1 MSATSERASP
11 RWDALDVLRG
21 LSIIGMLL
29 NMNPGS
35 WERGY
40 DWLTHAK
47 WEGWTL
53 IDMVAPGFLFCI
65 GVALPLS
72 MRRRFAAGDARSQL
86 LRHVLV
92 RSAIL
97 VVLGFALNL
106 YPAFDF
112 AHVRVPGVLSRI
124 GLCYGIV
131 ATLVVLTAKI
141 ERPGVLNF
149 RVALLAGVAI
159 FILVSYWLLLFAV
172 PVPGFGAPRF
182 DPVGSWPAVI
192 DRSVIG
198 VNHMFP
204 YWPVDGRVV
213 FDPEGILST
222 YPACFNVLFGVL
234 AGLAYSRGTLRQPAL
249 IAVIAGT
256 AMMLVALL
264 LRDICPII
272 KNLWTSTFALFSSGF
287 ALVVLGV
294 LMPVSQR
301 GGARQLLLPARVFG
315 ENPLL
320 AYILCWLIGPLLDL
334 AWLGDEVTVSLRTA
348 GQAWFSRFVEPAMA
362 SLMFGI
368 CCLLAIFAVLL
379 VCRRKRW
386 ILRL

>member
-1 MSATSERASP
+1 MPPEQVS

-21 LSIIGMLL
+21 LCIVGMLL

-40 DWLTHAK
+40 DWLTHAR
-47 WEGWTL
+47 WEGGTL

-72 MRRRFAAGDARSQL
+72 LQRRFAKGASRSEL
-86 LRHVLV
+86 LKHVLV
-92 RSAIL
+92 RSAVL
-97 VVLGFALNL
+97 VVLGFLLNL
-106 YPAFDF
+106 YPTFDF
-112 AHVRVPGVLSRI
+112 AHVRVPSVLSRI

-131 ATLVVLTAKI
+131 ATLVVLTAQADEPRVLKI
-141 ERPGVLNF
+141 R
-149 RVALLAGVAI
+149 ATLLGGVAVL
-159 FILVSYWLLLFAV
+159 ILISYWLLLFAV

-192 DRSVIG
+192 DRALIG
-198 VNHMFP
+198 TNHMFP

-222 YPACFNVLFGVL
+222 WPACFNVLFGVIV
-234 AGLAYSRGTLRQPAL
+234 GLGFSRWKLRQPAL
-249 IAVIAGT
+249 TAVVAGA
-256 AMMLVALL
+256 AMLLIALL
-264 LRDICPII
+264 LRGVCPIV
-272 KNLWTSTFALFSSGF
+272 KNIWTSTFALFSSGF

-294 LMPVSQR
+294 LMPVSER
-301 GGARQLLLPARVFG
+301 SGVRQALFPARIFG

-320 AYILCWLIGPLLDL
+320 AYILCWLIGPLLDI
-334 AWLGDEVTVSLRTA
+334 AWLGSEVPVSLRIA
-348 GQAWFSRFVEPAMA
+348 GQDWFGRFFEPALA
-362 SLMFGI
+362 SLLFGM
-368 CCLLAIFAVLL
+368 CSLLAIFAVLL
-379 VCRRKRW
+379 VCHRRRW

>member
-1 MSATSERASP
+1 MATEQVS

-21 LSIIGMLL
+21 LCIVGMLL

-40 DWLTHAK
+40 DWLTHAR
-47 WEGWTL
+47 WEGGTL

-72 MRRRFAAGDARSQL
+72 LQRRFAKGASRSEL
-86 LRHVLV
+86 LNHVLV
-92 RSAIL
+92 RSAVL
-97 VVLGFALNL
+97 VVLGFLLNL
-106 YPAFDF
+106 YPNFDF
-112 AHVRVPGVLSRI
+112 SHVRVPSVLSRI

-131 ATLVVLTAKI
+131 ATLVVLTTRADEPRVLRI
-141 ERPGVLNF
+141 RPVLLGG
-149 RVALLAGVAI
+149 VAL
-159 FILVSYWLLLFAV
+159 FILISYWLLLFAV

-192 DRSVIG
+192 DRALIG
-198 VNHMFP
+198 TNHMFA

-222 YPACFNVLFGVL
+222 YPACFNVLFGVIV
-234 AGLAYSRGTLRQPAL
+234 GLGFSRWNLRQPAL
-249 IAVIAGT
+249 IAVVTGA
-256 AMMLVALL
+256 AMLLIALL
-264 LRDICPII
+264 LRGVCPII

-287 ALVVLGV
+287 ALVTLGV
-294 LMPVSQR
+294 LMPLSNRNGV
-301 GGARQLLLPARVFG
+301 RQLLFPTRIFG

-320 AYILCWLIGPLLDL
+320 AYVLCWLIGPLLDI
-334 AWLGDEVTVSLRTA
+334 AWLGNEVPVSLRIA
-348 GQAWFSRFVEPAMA
+348 GQDWFSRFFEPALA
-362 SLMFGI
+362 SLLFGV
-368 CCLLAIFAVLL
+368 CSLLVVFAVLL
-379 VCRRKRW
+379 VCHRKRW